1 MVKNGGDLVLYHG
14 IYLQG
19 QRSKADFFRLKVED
33 TFFVVKENDFL
44 AKSAI
49 TSRTSV
55 VFLAQQPNL
64 PSSCKTSKCK
74 QTLSKVKYVNSMFF
88 CTMQTKSPNL
98 LQKIV
103 FLLLLINILWI
114 DGASIVNY

>member
-64 PSSCKTSKCK
+64 PSSRKTSKCK
-74 QTLSKVKYVNSMFF
+74 QTLSKVKYVNLMFF
-88 CTMQTKSPNL
+88 CTITNKKSEYFVKCN
-98 LQKIV
+98 V
-103 FLLLLINILWI
+103 YTFINKYCVDRWR
-114 DGASIVNY
+114 

>member
-1 MVKNGGDLVLYHG
+1 M
-14 IYLQG
+14 I
-19 QRSKADFFRLKVED
+19 F
-33 TFFVVKENDFL
+33 FL

-64 PSSCKTSKCK
+64 PSSRKTSKCK

-88 CTMQTKSPNL
+88 NTITNKKSEFFVKCN
-98 LQKIV
+98 V
-103 FLLLLINILWI
+103 YTFINKYLVDRWR
-114 DGASIVNY
+114 